1 MYAIKVYLKKPRHS
15 GLKTKGSPFLEN
27 SLQRDYYLMR
37 DFEDNVVHVY
47 TRKEKAEKV
56 VKDLQ
61 EQNPKMLIQL
71 TEDIPAQALARA
83 LNKKMAAGHE
93 KENEKK
99 ESTSKNSK

>member
-1 MYAIKVYLKKPRHS
+1 MYAIKVYLTRPKKS
-15 GLKTKGSPFLEN
+15 GLGTKDGYFMESA
-27 SLQRDYYLMR
+27 LQKNYYLMR
-37 DFEDNVVHVY
+37 DFEDNIVHVY
-47 TRKEKAEKV
+47 TRKEKAEKI

-93 KENEKK
+93 KENQIK
-99 ESTSKNSK
+99 ESPSKTTK

>member
-47 TRKEKAEKV
+47 TRKEKAKKIV
-56 VKDLQ
+56 NALQ
-61 EQNPKMLIQL
+61 EENPKMLIQL
-71 TEDIPAQALARA
+71 TEDIPAVALARA
-83 LNKKMAAGHE
+83 LKKKQVVTEE
-93 KENEKK
+93 K
-99 ESTSKNSK
+99 